1 MAILNLTID
10 QGTTFETDLTINQDA
25 TTPLD
30 LTGYTFRSQ
39 MRRHYRSVAVTE
51 TLTVAIRTGVSRIT
65 LDAGGTLYTS
75 APAVTIT
82 PQGGDTPTIVATATA
97 TIDLTTGSVTGV
109 VVDEPGVGYTNIPL
123 IGFTGG
129 GGSGATA
136 TAVLDVTDGKIK
148 ISLTDTQTSA
158 IKDGRYVYDVESIA
172 PTTSKI
178 DRVIEGRILVTP
190 EVTK

>member
-10 QGTTFETDLTINQDA
+10 QGATFETDLTINQDA

-30 LTGYTFRSQ
+30 LTGYTFRSE
-39 MRRHYRSVAVTE
+39 MRRHYRSTAVTE
-51 TLTVAIRTGVSRIT
+51 TLTVAIRTGVSRIVVT
-65 LDAGGTLYTS
+65 GGGSGYTS
-75 APAVTIT
+75 APTVTIT
-82 PQGGDTPTIVATATA
+82 PQGGDTPSPVATATA
-97 TIDLTTGSVTGV
+97 TITGDAVTSVT
-109 VVDEPGVGYTNIPL
+109 VDVSGEGYNNLPT

-136 TAVLDVTDGKIK
+136 DAILDVTDGKIR

-158 IKDGRYVYDVESIA
+158 IKANRYVYDVESIA
-172 PTTSKI
+172 PTTSKV
-178 DRVIEGRILVTP
+178 DRVLEGRILVTP